1 MNERLRAFLVSLA
14 KASAVGLALGF
25 LLYGAG
31 VVPNLRVSL
40 VINLAFSVV
49 MWPGFGLAA
58 GWFEPRTAPDAPPG
72 RSALV
77 VLLKVGLVFTV
88 LLGTVVVLVR
98 VLTGIDFLRYWHIAL
113 PMYLGGL
120 LVSNV
125 ILGFRLTSSL
135 VESERSRARAE
146 VDKLRLE
153 HLEAEDARK
162 SAELEEARQLQTS
175 MLPERAPDGHG
186 VEVAFGMRTATE
198 VGGDYY
204 DCRQMPD
211 GSLALAIGDATGHGV
226 RAGLVVVAA
235 KTLFQTAEAG
245 HPPREQLRRASAA
258 IRALNLRRMN
268 MALALLSV
276 KDGEVVL
283 GSAGMPPAL
292 HYRAVGGDVVEV
304 SLPGPPAGQMR
315 SFDYR
320 DASLRLGTGDRL
332 LLLTDGLPECLSPL
346 GEPFGY
352 ERLPEV
358 FARIAALP
366 AAAIVEALFREAE
379 AWASGRPFEDDLS
392 LVVLAS

>member
-1 MNERLRAFLVSLA
+1 MNQRVGTFLSALA
-14 KASAVGLALGF
+14 RASAVGLLLGL
-25 LLYGAG
+25 LLYGTG
-31 VVPNLRVSL
+31 VIPNLKVSL
-40 VINLAFSVV
+40 VINLLFPVV

-58 GWFEPRTAPDAPPG
+58 GWFAPRTEPGAHPG

-77 VLLKVGLVFTV
+77 VLLKVGLVFTG
-88 LLGTVVVLVR
+88 LLGIVVVLVR
-98 VLTGIDFLRYWHIAL
+98 VLTGINFLLYWYIAL
-113 PMYLGGL
+113 PMFFGGL
-120 LVSNV
+120 LVANV
-125 ILGFRLTSSL
+125 VLGFRITSSL

-146 VDKLRLE
+146 IDRLRLE

-162 SAELEEARQLQTS
+162 SAELTEARQLQIS

-186 VEVAFGMRTATE
+186 LEVAFGMRTATE

-204 DCRQMPD
+204 DCRQMAD

-258 IRALNLRRMN
+258 IRGLNLRRMN

-292 HYRAVGGDVVEV
+292 HYRAAGGDVVEI

-320 DASLRLGTGDRL
+320 DAGLRLGKGDRL
-332 LLLTDGLPECLSPL
+332 LLLTDGLPECLSPGGDPL
-346 GEPFGY
+346 GY
-352 ERLPEV
+352 ERLPELFRRV
-358 FARIAALP
+358 APLP
-366 AAAIVEALFREAE
+366 AADIVEALFREAE
-379 AWASGRPFEDDLS
+379 AWACGRPFEDDLS